1 MEVFANSRELILSD
15 EAKTVFHSFFEDMYY
30 TVDENGNR
38 LIDKKGNGRFVR
50 NTVDAARS
58 ALENRLMT
66 GGNPDEFT
74 DEDIST
80 VRVEDAQEA
89 VRLMQQNLGNNSQE

>member
-1 MEVFANSRELILSD
+1 
-15 EAKTVFHSFFEDMYY
+15 
-30 TVDENGNR
+30 
-38 LIDKKGNGRFVR
+38 
-50 NTVDAARS
+50 
-58 ALENRLMT
+58 MT